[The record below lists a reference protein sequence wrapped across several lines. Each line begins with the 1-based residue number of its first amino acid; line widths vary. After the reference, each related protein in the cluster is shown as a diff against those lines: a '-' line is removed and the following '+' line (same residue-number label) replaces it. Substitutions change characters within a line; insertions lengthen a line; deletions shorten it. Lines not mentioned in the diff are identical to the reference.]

1 MKFILS
7 LLILTYSLKTEA
19 LTEKELVDSV
29 LSHFPLIEES
39 VMKYKSADAEVTA
52 AEGAFDH
59 KLSFK
64 SRNRIEEKYD
74 NQYFETTIERAT
86 PYYGLGLIA
95 GHRQG
100 RGTFPAYDGKYET
113 SGLGEIFAGISIPLL
128 RNFST
133 DEARTNLTI
142 AKIEKE
148 QAQAQIL
155 LKKNIYIYK
164 SLSLYYKWL
173 LENQKIKIK
182 NEILA
187 IALDR
192 HTMLERKFKAGDI
205 ERLKINDNQR
215 SIDKRKDEIIKSE
228 INIARLRAELSL
240 YLRDKDGSPV
250 TITEAVYPD
259 EALISRSLKFSSI
272 NLPSI
277 PQVSI
282 LEFEKKKLLTLKN
295 LYAQTRLPGLAVEV
309 LGARELSPN
318 VAYDPDS
325 LQLGVKFDYPLENRK
340 AQGKTVSSEYKLKA
354 IQKEREYLAQELTR
368 MFNFSV
374 EAMHA
379 SKKRWDTISRE
390 LKNALTMGS
399 AEVKRWNQGASDL
412 FIVYLREQEVAETNI
427 RRWTAL
433 YEYLQYSLDAK
444 LYSGTLLNNY
454 QVQ

>member
-1 MKFILS
+1 MKHLLYLFPLMLS
-7 LLILTYSLKTEA
+7 LKVHA
-19 LTEKELVDSV
+19 LTEKELVNSV
-29 LSHFPLIEES
+29 LNHFPLIEES
-39 VMKYKSADAEVTA
+39 VMKYRSADAEVTA
-52 AEGAFDH
+52 AEGSFDH

-64 SRNRIEEKYD
+64 SRNRIEDKYD
-74 NQYFETTIERAT
+74 NQYFETTIERTT

-100 RGTFPAYDGKYET
+100 RGTFPPYDGKYET
-113 SGLGEIFAGISIPLL
+113 SGLGEIFAGLSLPLL

-133 DEARTNLTI
+133 DEARTNLAI
-142 AKIEKE
+142 AKIEKQ
-148 QAQAQIL
+148 QAQAQVR
-155 LKKNIYIYK
+155 LKKNIYIHK

-182 NEILA
+182 KEILA
-187 IALDR
+187 IALER
-192 HTMLERKFKAGDI
+192 HSMLERKFKAGDI

-240 YLRDKDGSPV
+240 YLRDQDGNPV
-250 TITEAVYPD
+250 TIKEATYPD
-259 EALISRSLKFSSI
+259 EKLISESKNFSPIALSGV
-272 NLPSI
+272 
-277 PQVSI
+277 PQFSI
-282 LEFEKKKLLTLKN
+282 LELEKSKLKSLKD
-295 LYAQTRLPGLAVEV
+295 LYAQSRLPGLSVEV

-318 VAYDPDS
+318 AAYDPDS

-340 AQGKTVSSEYKLKA
+340 ARGKTVSSEYKLKA
-354 IQKEREYLAQELTR
+354 IEKESEYLAQELTR

-379 SKKRWDTISRE
+379 SRKRWDVISRE

-444 LYSGTLLNNY
+444 LYSGTLLKTY
-454 QVQ
+454 QD